1 MEKPWKYRN
10 TDFLDSFLFD
20 NLNAYGS
27 EKEISVYRSPAV
39 GSGRINHFKQ
49 NVDGSWPAEAT
60 NSTKTGINGRF
71 VLSNKYRG
79 FTVSS
84 FSTDGGITWHSGSV
98 NQRISYYTGMLDIR
112 YERNTYNLDFYNY
125 NTTDKSVP
133 LTYGKSM
140 LGNFYT
146 PSRPEGL
153 DVAYQFKGWFKDKN
167 GTEPFRFTETMPAND
182 VVAYAKWEP
191 PAVHGLVHLTISGE
205 GIDNIKLAY
214 GEPVDV
220 GKLPT
225 VVDVAGHVIV
235 QGDSN
240 YKVTVPEGYKWL
252 GWATKTGKV
261 YKKWNFK
268 AKVQEDLELYPYY
281 VSTEK
286 VNVTY
291 DVGEGSGTVV
301 DEKDYLEG
309 SEADVRSGKNVTP
322 PEGKVFL
329 YWKDD
334 SGDIYYEGDALV
346 VPGNITLHAVYGDA
360 AKSTRLEYRS
370 NYPVASGMEQSTYKQ
385 SVNGKTDL
393 TNNTALKVLSPEQ
406 AGFTAPDGYYF
417 DGWESADGDFT
428 PGADVG
434 VDNLSENVLKAKW
447 VKKENLVITITGKKE
462 EKIYNG
468 LNQSAT
474 GYEMSYELAGKTIT
488 SLPAGVSVNTVTKE
502 ATGKDV
508 GTYPM
513 NLKKNDFSVTGANSH
528 KYTTTIKVT
537 DGQLD
542 IKKADLKITT
552 ASDTKAY
559 DGTPLKNKN
568 SEISGLKGKD
578 TITVTT
584 TGSQTDVGSSKNE
597 YTIEWGNSKK
607 GNYNVESILGTLKVT
622 PNEKEVELKADSAE
636 KTYDGTALA
645 NSKVTWT
652 GLPKGYKVE
661 ASTSGSQKDVGTA
674 ENIVVDGFIIRD
686 SSGKDVT
693 GYFTNVK
700 KVNGTLRVTPKKV
713 VLTSES
719 STKEYD
725 GTALEKPT
733 VSGQS
738 GFVPGEVSKVVATGT
753 ITEEG
758 SVINTISFTKEAGF
772 KEGNYQI
779 TKKEGNLTVTK
790 NSAAIVITAKSDTK
804 KYDGKPLQEKGY
816 DITGLPEGFTATVTV
831 EGSIVHAGTTEN
843 VITKVIIKY
852 GEKDVTS
859 QFSNITTINGT
870 LTVTKRKVIMTSDSR
885 TKSYD
890 GKPLTSSIVAVTGD
904 GFVTGEVSDVKATGS
919 ITKVGSKTNTI
930 TYKTNG
936 GFRAENYDI
945 TKTEGTLT
953 VTKSEKAIVVTA
965 PTKSKTYDG
974 KPLSATNPEVM
985 LPAGF
990 KNYTVEATI
999 VGSVVDVEQ
1008 ENVANK
1014 IAKVVVRDP
1023 SGNDVTDQF
1032 TEITKNNGTL
1042 SVTPKEV
1049 TLTSESATKEY
1060 DGMPLERPTVTGQN
1074 VFVAKVEATGTITE
1088 EGTIKNTISFTKE
1101 SGFKDS
1107 NYKITKEEG
1116 TLTVTK
1122 NNAAIVIKAKS
1133 ATKKYDG
1140 KPLQE
1145 KGYDITGL
1153 PAGFMAEVT
1162 VVGTITDAGTATNT
1176 VNKVVI
1182 KKAGQDVTS
1191 QFGNVTVVNGTLT
1204 VAKRKVS
1211 LTSNGESKAYN
1222 GKPLTNTDVT
1232 VGGDG
1237 FVSGEVSDVKA
1248 TGSITKVGS
1257 VTNAIT
1263 FTKKAGFKAE
1273 NYDIT
1278 KNEGTLTITKSEKAI
1293 VINAPTMEKVYDG
1306 MPLTAGKAE
1315 VILPEGFENYTAE
1328 VKITGTVTDVEEG
1341 NVENTIKNVI
1351 IRNQEGSDVTNQF
1364 EEVVKNNGS
1373 LRITPK
1379 AVHLVSESATK
1390 EYDGTPLERPQVT
1403 GQGAF
1408 VADQVSDVV
1417 AIGSITEEG
1426 SVSNTIAYKTKDGFK
1441 ESNYNITKEEGTLT
1455 IGKNTAKIL
1464 VIAASD
1470 TKMYDGKPLTNDGYT
1485 VTGLPEGFTV
1495 TAIVKG
1501 SAKNVKD
1508 GTVANKIVSVII
1520 KDGNGKEV
1528 TAQFA
1533 NVTTEDGKLSVI
1545 PRRIHLKSG
1554 DAEKKYNGKPLCNK
1568 KIITT
1573 GDGWAKGEGAKIN
1586 VTGSR
1591 TKVGTSK
1598 NTFTYILQ
1606 SGTDKD
1612 NYVITVEY
1620 GNLKVTKANGGSTD
1634 SQNHNRNGCHK
1645 KPVDTGDESRA
1656 GLLALLMG
1664 LSAVSFISARR
1675 RKER

>member
-71 VLSNKYRG
+71 ALSNKYRG

-153 DVAYQFKGWFKDKN
+153 DVAYQFKGWFKDKS

-488 SLPAGVSVNTVTKE
+488 SLPAGVSVNMVTKE

-733 VSGQS
+733 V
-738 GFVPGEVSKVVATGT
+738 
-753 ITEEG
+753 
-758 SVINTISFTKEAGF
+758 
-772 KEGNYQI
+772 
-779 TKKEGNLTVTK
+779 
-790 NSAAIVITAKSDTK
+790 
-804 KYDGKPLQEKGY
+804 
-816 DITGLPEGFTATVTV
+816 
-831 EGSIVHAGTTEN
+831 
-843 VITKVIIKY
+843 
-852 GEKDVTS
+852 
-859 QFSNITTINGT
+859 
-870 LTVTKRKVIMTSDSR
+870 
-885 TKSYD
+885 
-890 GKPLTSSIVAVTGD
+890 
-904 GFVTGEVSDVKATGS
+904 
-919 ITKVGSKTNTI
+919 
-930 TYKTNG
+930 
-936 GFRAENYDI
+936 
-945 TKTEGTLT
+945 
-953 VTKSEKAIVVTA
+953 
-965 PTKSKTYDG
+965 
-974 KPLSATNPEVM
+974 
-985 LPAGF
+985 
-990 KNYTVEATI
+990 
-999 VGSVVDVEQ
+999 
-1008 ENVANK
+1008 
-1014 IAKVVVRDP
+1014 
-1023 SGNDVTDQF
+1023 
-1032 TEITKNNGTL
+1032 
-1042 SVTPKEV
+1042 
-1049 TLTSESATKEY
+1049 
-1060 DGMPLERPTVTGQN
+1060 TGQN
-1074 VFVAKVEATGTITE
+1074 VFVAGEVSKVEATGTITE

-1122 NNAAIVIKAKS
+1122 NSTAIVIKAKS

-1140 KPLQE
+1140 KSLQE

-1153 PAGFMAEVT
+1153 PVGFTAEVT
-1162 VVGTITDAGTATNT
+1162 VVGTITDAGTVANT
-1176 VNKVVI
+1176 VKKVVI
-1182 KKAGQDVTS
+1182 KKDGQDVTSQFAKITTTDGILTVAKRQVTLTSKSAAKEYDGKPLTNTAVTVGGDGFVSGEVSDVKATGSITKVGSVTNSITFTKKAGFKPENYNITKAEGTLTITKDVTS

-1211 LTSNGESKAYN
+1211 LTSNGESK
-1222 GKPLTNTDVT
+1222 
-1232 VGGDG
+1232 
-1237 FVSGEVSDVKA
+1237 
-1248 TGSITKVGS
+1248 
-1257 VTNAIT
+1257 
-1263 FTKKAGFKAE
+1263 
-1273 NYDIT
+1273 
-1278 KNEGTLTITKSEKAI
+1278 
-1293 VINAPTMEKVYDG
+1293 
-1306 MPLTAGKAE
+1306 
-1315 VILPEGFENYTAE
+1315 
-1328 VKITGTVTDVEEG
+1328 
-1341 NVENTIKNVI
+1341 
-1351 IRNQEGSDVTNQF
+1351 
-1364 EEVVKNNGS
+1364 
-1373 LRITPK
+1373 
-1379 AVHLVSESATK
+1379 
-1390 EYDGTPLERPQVT
+1390 
-1403 GQGAF
+1403 
-1408 VADQVSDVV
+1408 
-1417 AIGSITEEG
+1417 
-1426 SVSNTIAYKTKDGFK
+1426 
-1441 ESNYNITKEEGTLT
+1441 
-1455 IGKNTAKIL
+1455 
-1464 VIAASD
+1464 
-1470 TKMYDGKPLTNDGYT
+1470 
-1485 VTGLPEGFTV
+1485 
-1495 TAIVKG
+1495 
-1501 SAKNVKD
+1501 
-1508 GTVANKIVSVII
+1508 
-1520 KDGNGKEV
+1520 
-1528 TAQFA
+1528 
-1533 NVTTEDGKLSVI
+1533 
-1545 PRRIHLKSG
+1545 RRL
-1554 DAEKKYNGKPLCNK
+1554 
-1568 KIITT
+1568 
-1573 GDGWAKGEGAKIN
+1573 
-1586 VTGSR
+1586 
-1591 TKVGTSK
+1591 
-1598 NTFTYILQ
+1598 
-1606 SGTDKD
+1606 
-1612 NYVITVEY
+1612 
-1620 GNLKVTKANGGSTD
+1620 
-1634 SQNHNRNGCHK
+1634 
-1645 KPVDTGDESRA
+1645 
-1656 GLLALLMG
+1656 
-1664 LSAVSFISARR
+1664 
-1675 RKER
+1675 